1 MKNNRR
7 LILSAAAL
15 LLVLALMGGLWYFTR
30 PAPAAGEKS
39 FTVEVVHKDQSTK
52 TFTYQTDAEY
62 VGEVLLSE
70 GLVKGEEGPYGL
82 YITEVDGELAIYEVD
97 QSYWAFYE
105 NGEYATTGA
114 DQTPVQDGTE
124 YALVYTVG

>member
-30 PAPAAGEKS
+30 PASAAGEKS

-82 YITEVDGELAIYEVD
+82 YITWVDGETADYSVD
-97 QSYWAFYE
+97 QSYWALYE
-105 NGEYATTGA
+105 GEEYATQSA
-114 DQTPVQDGTE
+114 DQTVMEDGDHFR
-124 YALVYTVG
+124 LVYTIG